1 MGTISIGKILMK
13 RSLLFQLS
21 HTFTQLRFIGRKKNC
36 IDDSEIEVGHLLG
49 IRAKAVFNR
58 HFHVFDIYGT
68 SIMSSMRPYKTERNE
83 VLSTA

>member
-1 MGTISIGKILMK
+1 MELFSIRIQ
-13 RSLLFQLS
+13 RTFQLVS
-21 HTFTQLRFIGRKKNC
+21 T
-36 IDDSEIEVGHLLG
+36 EIEVGHFLG